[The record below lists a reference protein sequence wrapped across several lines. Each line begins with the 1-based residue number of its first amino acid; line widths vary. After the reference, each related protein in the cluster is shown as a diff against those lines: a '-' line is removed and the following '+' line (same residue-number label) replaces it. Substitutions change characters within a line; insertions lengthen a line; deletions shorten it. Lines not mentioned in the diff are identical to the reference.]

1 MISIF
6 TRAPK
11 KTIKNTVKK
20 TRLPPESVSAPLAE
34 QRPDITWDAGRQTR
48 KGSRYGLYDPAP
60 EGAISTTRQAEVSN
74 LAVPWSPTSYKGL
87 LFGIDLESGWG
98 VMHDPIFAYPHTVN
112 NANVV
117 VIGDIGSAKSAAG
130 KTWGC
135 LRPMIIGRNVI
146 VIDKK
151 PSDSNPEEGEYAELC
166 RYQGGEP
173 VTFKI
178 GGGGSCINIFDPSIS
193 AETEEDSA
201 TGETPPSQSMLLRA
215 VAEEVLGRP
224 ISPREGKALRTA
236 HRRALKD
243 AATQNATPT
252 IRLVINRMI
261 DPAEEDSTF
270 LEISKATLREWGYD
284 VAFELER
291 FVEEDLAGM
300 IDNETTKDV
309 KLKDG
314 LTVFDVSQLP
324 ENGPAL
330 AIVMTVINTWMTNRL
345 FKAKNRR
352 QTHFVVEEAWHLV
365 QTSVAKVIRRNQK
378 VSRAIGLSNWFFFHH
393 VSDIPAGTDAEA
405 IIKECDTVLVY
416 QQKKAPDARAA
427 VDMFDLPA
435 SSYPT
440 ILNLA
445 TGTCLMKIGNEA
457 PFEVKHL
464 RSDVETILTDTDK
477 ALVARTTSEKEQ
489 DHGLPTA

>member
-1 MISIF
+1 MIKLLSKGH
-6 TRAPK
+6 TKAAKSATK
-11 KTIKNTVKK
+11 KTTS
-20 TRLPPESVSAPLAE
+20 PPSPQGA
-34 QRPDITWDAGRQTR
+34 DITWDAGRR
-48 KGSRYGLYDPAP
+48 SRWGSRYGLYDPAP
-60 EGAISTTRQAEVSN
+60 EGAASTTRQAEVSN

-98 VMHDPIFAYPHTVN
+98 VMHDPIFAYPSTVN

-117 VIGDIGSAKSAAG
+117 VIGDLGSAKSSAG

-135 LRPMIIGRNVI
+135 LRPMILGRNVI

-166 RYQGGEP
+166 RYQGGQP
-173 VTFKI
+173 ITFKI

-193 AETEEDSA
+193 AESEDEDHQ
-201 TGETPPSQSMLLRA
+201 GETPPSQSMLLRA

-236 HRRALKD
+236 HRRAQHD
-243 AATQNATPT
+243 ATEQGITPT
-252 IRLVINRMI
+252 IRLVIARMI
-261 DPAEEDSTF
+261 DPCEEDCTT
-270 LEISKATLREWGYD
+270 LEIDKGTLREWGYD

-300 IDNETTKDV
+300 IDQVTSKDV
-309 KLKDG
+309 KLADG

-352 QTHFVVEEAWHLV
+352 QTHFIVEEAWHLV

-393 VSDIPAGTDAEA
+393 VSDIPSGTDAEA

-427 VDMFDLPA
+427 VEMFDLPA
-435 SSYPT
+435 SSYST

-464 RSDVETILTDTDK
+464 RSDVEKILTDTDR
-477 ALVARTTSEKEQ
+477 ALVARKTSEGQADDVE
-489 DHGLPTA
+489 AA